1 VGAGLNNMFPLEKIM
16 GIDFQENMNQLDALL
31 AELKRMNEALKRTND
46 NFNEQRTN

>member
-1 VGAGLNNMFPLEKIM
+1 MFPLEKIM